1 MAREGS
7 ALSCGRMYR
16 GSCVALWPRGGRG
29 EMVDRANE
37 LELAA
42 WRRGRGRSWML
53 LDDFGTSI
61 LRTFSAVHYHPRP
74 RPRVVE
80 ARLVAELIFI
90 WPILC
95 PQWQC
100 LFSDTRGRPSPS
112 PVITWFAK
120 VVAMLHTTRL
130 AYLRSF
136 QTPPVLRSI
145 SFVKL
150 SRPKQLRPASQLQAS
165 WA

>member
-1 MAREGS
+1 MEHVIMAREGS
-7 ALSCGRMYR
+7 VLSCGRMYR

-53 LDDFGTSI
+53 LDDFGTFI

-100 LFSDTRGRPSPS
+100 LFSDTRGRPSP
-112 PVITWFAK
+112 VTWRRPCDVAYKPSRLFAILPH
-120 VVAMLHTTRL
+120 AICRARL
-130 AYLRSF
+130 ASW
-136 QTPPVLRSI
+136 T
-145 SFVKL
+145 
-150 SRPKQLRPASQLQAS
+150 SRPRTSYGL
-165 WA
+165 